1 MRERRR
7 FFLSG
12 MLALALPPALASA
25 ATVVRYPPSEPQGNV
40 GHEDPAQYFPV
51 RLLRAALEHSG
62 RDYLPQPT
70 TQMMRQNRA
79 LVELQNGR
87 AIEVLWTMTSRQ
99 REQDLLP
106 VRVPLDRGLIGW
118 RLLLIRKRDE
128 ARFAA
133 IRKAAELQALEALQ
147 GHDWPDTEILRA
159 NHYRVQTSSDYAGMF
174 KMLNSGRVDYF
185 PRSVFEVWSEAEA
198 FADQGLMVAPG
209 LALHYPSA
217 FYFFVNKKNSVLAA
231 DIQRGLEA
239 MLADGSYERLFQE
252 YFGETLRRSGLPSR
266 RVFELR
272 NPLLPEATPMA
283 RLEYRF

>member
-1 MRERRR
+1 MHEGRRI
-7 FFLSG
+7 FLG
-12 MLALALPPALASA
+12 GLLTLALPPVLASA
-25 ATVVRYPPSEPQGNV
+25 GTVVRYPPSEPQGNV
-40 GHEDPAQYFPV
+40 GHEDPNAYFPV

-79 LVELQNGR
+79 LVELQSGR

-99 REQDLLP
+99 RERDLLP

-118 RLLLIRKRDE
+118 RLLLIRRRDE
-128 ARFAA
+128 ARYAA
-133 IRKAAELQALEALQ
+133 IRKASELQALEALQ
-147 GHDWPDTEILRA
+147 GHDWPDTDILRA

-174 KMLNSGRVDYF
+174 KMLSSGRVDYF

-217 FYFFVNKKNSVLAA
+217 FYYFVNKANIALAA
-231 DIQRGLEA
+231 DLQRGLEA
-239 MLADGSYERLFQE
+239 MMADGSYERLFQE
-252 YFGETLRRSGLPSR
+252 YFGETLRRSALPTR

-283 RLEYRF
+283 RLDYRF

>member
-1 MRERRR
+1 MREGRRI
-7 FFLSG
+7 FLG
-12 MLALALPPALASA
+12 GLLTLALPPVLAA
-25 ATVVRYPPSEPQGNV
+25 PPTAVRYPPSEPQGNV

-62 RDYLPQPT
+62 RDYQPQPT

-79 LVELQNGR
+79 LVELQSGR
-87 AIEVLWTMTSRQ
+87 AIEVVWTMTSRQ

-118 RLLLIRKRDE
+118 RLLLIRKSDE

-133 IRKAAELQALEALQ
+133 IRKASELQALEALQ

-174 KMLNSGRVDYF
+174 KMLSSGRVDYF

-217 FYFFVNKKNSVLAA
+217 FYFFVNKRNTVLAA

-239 MLADGSYERLFQE
+239 MQADGSYERLFQE
-252 YFGETLRRSGLPSR
+252 YFGETLRRSALPSR

-283 RLEYRF
+283 RLDYRF

>member
-1 MRERRR
+1 MHEGRRI
-7 FFLSG
+7 FLGGLLTLALRPS
-12 MLALALPPALASA
+12 LALAAA
-25 ATVVRYPPSEPQGNV
+25 ATMVRYPPSEPQGNV
-40 GHEDPAQYFPV
+40 GHADPAQYFPV
-51 RLLRAALEHSG
+51 RLLRAALESSG

-70 TQMMRQNRA
+70 TQMMRQQRA
-79 LVELQNGR
+79 LVELQAGR

-133 IRKAAELQALEALQ
+133 IRSASELQALQALQ

-174 KMLNSGRVDYF
+174 KMLSSGRVDYF
-185 PRSVFEVWSEAEA
+185 PRSVFEIWSEAES

-217 FYFFVNKKNSVLAA
+217 FYYFVNKANTALAA
-231 DIQRGLEA
+231 DLQRGLEA
-239 MLADGSYERLFQE
+239 MMADGSYERLFQE
-252 YFGETLRRSGLPSR
+252 YFGETLRRSALQAR

-272 NPLLPEATPMA
+272 NPLLPAATPMMPS
-283 RLEYRF
+283 LI